1 MREFL
6 FTSLFPPSPLPLFLF
21 PSLPS
26 LSPPSLPLLLPLQ
39 AYKVLFPYTP
49 QKDDE
54 LELMEGDFI
63 YVSATDQGQTG
74 VLCVPVGLGIH

>member
-6 FTSLFPPSPLPLFLF
+6 FILLFPPSPL
-21 PSLPS
+21 SLPLP
-26 LSPPSLPLLLPLQ
+26 LSFLPVTPLPPLLLPLQ